1 MYIINSN
8 VTTPKRVL
16 AFDASPHTWFNGDC
30 KEISQLKASYLTG
43 SILAGSQLER
53 TPSIL
58 FYRSL
63 LFSCH
68 RLRDP
73 YLRLI
78 YQQMFCAGR
87 LQSFCHVLAAR
98 RGHYEWA
105 LSLLRDSDRL
115 IVSCAP

>member
-30 KEISQLKASYLTG
+30 KEISQLKASYLIG
-43 SILAGSQLER
+43 SILAGSQLEP

-73 YLRLI
+73 YLRPV

-87 LQSFCHVLAAR
+87 LHSPHCENTMNGCSVTDR
-98 RGHYEWA
+98 
-105 LSLLRDSDRL
+105 SLRSLMTVDIAGRSL
-115 IVSCAP
+115 